1 MSLGVVSTSDQRMR
15 DLMGGYNKL
24 TPEIALKELEDKQ
37 KQDEINSLANNARNP
52 YNDPARSAA

>member
-1 MSLGVVSTSDQRMR
+1 MVSTSDQRMR

-37 KQDEINSLANNARNP
+37 KQDEINSLANNARNS